1 MVLMSLA
8 EADRKILRD
17 VARDSIKYSLEK
29 GPNAH
34 YEHTLRLQDYS
45 PALQQERATFVTL
58 NINSELRGCIGTLE
72 AHEPLVIDVANNAR
86 SAAFHDPRFEPLTQ
100 AEFERLQIH
109 ISILGIPEPMEFN
122 SEQNLIE
129 QLQPGIDGLILSAA
143 GRRGTFLPSVWES
156 LKTSEE
162 FFKHLKL
169 KAGLPP
175 TFWSDD
181 IKVERYTTESF

>member
-1 MVLMSLA
+1 
-8 EADRKILRD
+8 
-17 VARDSIKYSLEK
+17 
-29 GPNAH
+29 
-34 YEHTLRLQDYS
+34 LRLQDYS